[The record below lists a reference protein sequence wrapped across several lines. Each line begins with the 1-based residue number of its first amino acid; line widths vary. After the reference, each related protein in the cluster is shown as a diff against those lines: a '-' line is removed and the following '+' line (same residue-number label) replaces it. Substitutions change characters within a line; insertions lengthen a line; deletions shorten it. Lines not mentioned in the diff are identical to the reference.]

1 MYKIGVLGPGTWG
14 ISLARL
20 LANKGYDV
28 KVWSALEKEIDELN
42 KSRVHPNL
50 ADMKIPDS
58 IVFTKDIE
66 EAVSGKDLVVFA
78 VASPYVR
85 SVAARAVPY
94 FAPGQLVVDVAKGI
108 ESGSLMTMSRII
120 EEENEKYPGHADIRT
135 VVLSGPTHAEEVAVD
150 LPTVIVSASKDQ
162 EAAKKV
168 QEMFTTDV
176 MRVYTNDDVYG
187 VELCGALKN
196 VMALA
201 AGMSGGLGYGDNARA
216 ALITRGITELARLGR
231 AMGCEPSTFYGLTGM
246 GDLIVTATSEHS
258 RNNRCGYL
266 IGSGV
271 PAEEAVRQIGMVV
284 EGINALEAAVQ
295 LSEKYGVEMPI
306 VSAVDSIL
314 KGGMSPK
321 DAVNG
326 LMNRRKKNEREN

>member
-1 MYKIGVLGPGTWG
+1 MYRIGVLGPGTWG
-14 ISLARL
+14 IALARL

-28 KVWSALEKEIDELN
+28 TVWSALDNEIEELN
-42 KSRVHPNL
+42 AARVHPNL
-50 ADMKIPDS
+50 PDMEIPDN
-58 IVFTKDIE
+58 IVFTKDIG
-66 EAVSGKDLVVFA
+66 EAASEKDLVVFA

-85 SVAARAVPY
+85 SVAAQAVPY
-94 FAPGQLVVDVAKGI
+94 LKKDQMVVDVAKGI
-108 ESGSLMTMSRII
+108 EAGTLMTMSRII
-120 EEENEKYPGHADIRT
+120 EEEAGKCPGHEDMKV

-150 LPTVIVSASKDQ
+150 LPTVIVSASKDAD
-162 EAAKKV
+162 AALKV
-168 QEMFTTDV
+168 QKIFTTEV

-246 GDLIVTATSEHS
+246 GDLIVTATSDHS

-271 PAEEAVRQIGMVV
+271 PVEEAVAQIGMVV
-284 EGINALEAAVQ
+284 EGINALEAAVE
-295 LSEKYGVEMPI
+295 LSEKYSVEMPI
-306 VSAVDSIL
+306 VNAVDSII
-314 KGGMSPK
+314 KGKLPARE
-321 DAVNG
+321 AVNA
-326 LMNRRKKNEREN
+326 LMVRRSRDERD

>member
-14 ISLARL
+14 IALARM

-28 KVWSALEKEIDELN
+28 TVWSALEKEIDELN
-42 KSRVHPNL
+42 RTWVHPNL
-50 ADMKIPDS
+50 PEMKIPDS
-58 IVFTKDIE
+58 ITFTKDIE
-66 EAVSGKDLVVFA
+66 QAASGKDLVVFA

-85 SVAARAVPY
+85 SVAAQAVPY
-94 FAPGQLVVDVAKGI
+94 FGRQQLVVDVAKGI
-108 ESGSLMTMSRII
+108 EAGSLMTMSQII
-120 EEENEKYPGHADIRT
+120 EEEAGKCPGHEDIRM

-150 LPTVIVSASKDQ
+150 LPTVIVSASKDPQ
-162 EAAKKV
+162 AAQKV
-168 QEMFTTDV
+168 QEIFTTDV

-271 PAEEAVRQIGMVV
+271 APGEAVKQIGMVV
-284 EGINALEAAVQ
+284 EGINALEAAVE
-295 LSEKYGVEMPI
+295 LADKYGVEMPI
-306 VSAVDSIL
+306 VNAVDSIL
-314 KGGMSPK
+314 KGKLPPRE
-321 DAVNG
+321 AVNG
-326 LMNRRKKNEREN
+326 LMNRRRRSETEG

>member
-1 MYKIGVLGPGTWG
+1 MYRIGVLGPGTWG
-14 ISLARL
+14 IALARL

-28 KVWSALEKEIDELN
+28 TVWSALGHEIDELN
-42 KSRVHPNL
+42 ATRVHPNL
-50 ADMKIPDS
+50 PDMKIPES
-58 IVFTKDIE
+58 ITFTKDIS
-66 EAVSGKDLVVFA
+66 EAVSERDLVVFA

-85 SVAARAVPY
+85 SVAAQAAPY
-94 FAPGQLVVDVAKGI
+94 LKRNQLVVDVAKGI
-108 ESGSLMTMSRII
+108 EAGTLMTMSSII
-120 EEENEKYPGHADIRT
+120 AEEVGKWPGHEALNV

-150 LPTVIVSASKDQ
+150 LPTVIVSASKDAQ
-162 EAAKKV
+162 AAKKV
-168 QEMFTTDV
+168 QEIFTTEV
-176 MRVYTNDDVYG
+176 MRVYTNDDVHG

-246 GDLIVTATSEHS
+246 GDLIVTATSDHS

-271 PAEEAVRQIGMVV
+271 PVDEAVKQIGMVV
-284 EGINALEAAVQ
+284 EGINALEAAVE
-295 LSEKYGVEMPI
+295 LSEKYSVEMPI
-306 VSAVDSIL
+306 VNAVDNII
-314 KGGMSPK
+314 KGKLPARE
-321 DAVNG
+321 AVNA
-326 LMNRRKKNEREN
+326 LMVRRSRDERD

>member
-14 ISLARL
+14 IALARL

-28 KVWSALEKEIDELN
+28 KVWSALEREIDELDS
-42 KSRVHPNL
+42 SRVHPNL
-50 ADMKIPDS
+50 PDMKIPDS

-85 SVAARAVPY
+85 SVAALAVPY
-94 FAPGQLVVDVAKGI
+94 FAPDQLVVDVAKGI

-120 EEENEKYPGHADIRT
+120 EEENEKHPGHGAIRT

-150 LPTVIVSASKDQ
+150 LPTVIVSASKDPG
-162 EAAKKV
+162 AARKV
-168 QEMFTTDV
+168 QEIFTTEV

-271 PAEEAVRQIGMVV
+271 PADEAVKQIGMVV
-284 EGINALEAAVQ
+284 EGINALEAAVE

-314 KGGMSPK
+314 KGSVSPEE
-321 DAVNG
+321 AVNG
-326 LMNRRKKNEREN
+326 LMSRRRRNEREG